1 MFILNSIQADIS
13 VTIFYQMYL
22 NILLTQYFK
31 EDPWAKQ
38 WDSKKNVKYMSEQI
52 IDVVDNKI

>member
-1 MFILNSIQADIS
+1 MFILNSIQADIF

-31 EDPWAKQ
+31 EDSWAKQ
-38 WDSKKNVKYMSEQI
+38 YDSKKNVKYMSEQI